1 MNFLLIIIL
10 IILFSIYFS
19 IGIYF
24 FKNKNV
30 LRIGFKNFPLGWFS
44 DVLAVLEFSD
54 FRNIFSISFLP
65 MEHRLAQAGRQ
76 ISIGF
81 ESIQK

>member
-24 FKNKNV
+24 FKNKND
-30 LRIGFKNFPLGWFS
+30 IGNFT
-44 DVLAVLEFSD
+44 D
-54 FRNIFSISFLP
+54 FVYINQYIFYATGFLNIFLSHPSYIYFYSKKL
-65 MEHRLAQAGRQ
+65 M
-76 ISIGF
+76 I
-81 ESIQK
+81 